1 RFSLRVTHILIQK
14 AEQSV
19 RHHPR
24 RVFLAPRL
32 REVRPV
38 FPRIS
43 RLDIFWKNSRS
54 CAQHRHRLL
63 QECLSHRRTTQRSR
77 LVVNTTLKIKTHTHL
92 MMSIRKDNIHQMLST
107 YNNLLL
113 NETIGG

>member
-1 RFSLRVTHILIQK
+1 MLCAGSI
-14 AEQSV
+14 AAV

-24 RVFLAPRL
+24 RVFLAPRV
-32 REVRPV
+32 RE
-38 FPRIS
+38 
-43 RLDIFWKNSRS
+43 
-54 CAQHRHRLL
+54 
-63 QECLSHRRTTQRSR
+63 ECLSHRRTTQRSR